1 LFMFLFCLSV
11 FNLFMFLFWLPVC
24 VIFIDLA
31 WFHYIAICFC
41 TCSLLIFHSQLAKEI
56 SGLFGLYY
64 HFLSITN
71 TVALKS
77 LYCSPLYIHVYNNG
91 SYEVRI
97 YSEYLAAS
105 LIGRAVILVIIFV
118 MTFNTD
124 VIVFIGNVMMCST
137 SH

>member
-1 LFMFLFCLSV
+1 
-11 FNLFMFLFWLPVC
+11 MFLFWLC

-41 TCSLLIFHSQLAKEI
+41 TCSLLIVYSQLAKEI
-56 SGLFGLYY
+56 SGLFGIYY
-64 HFLSITN
+64 HFLSFTN
-71 TVALKS
+71 TVTLKS
-77 LYCSPLYIHVYNNG
+77 LYCSPLYIYVCVYI
-91 SYEVRI
+91 YIITAVRH
-97 YSEYLAAS
+97 YREYLAAS

-118 MTFNTD
+118 KTFNTD